1 MRRGFLVIAIAVLT
15 VGLVACASA
24 PPAAPPAG
32 PLAWVRT
39 DGQSGRSNP
48 ALADQFAA
56 DQAAC
61 GLPSGTSDNTTLQ
74 VAQGC
79 MGKRGYALV
88 SADQADAAAATFR
101 ADAAAKAHYS
111 TPQ

>member
-1 MRRGFLVIAIAVLT
+1 MRRGFLAIAIAVLT
-15 VGLVACASA
+15 VGLAACAS
-24 PPAAPPAG
+24 PPPEG

-88 SADQADAAAATFR
+88 SADQAEAAAANFR